1 MQEFRS
7 KVLSRISE
15 RAWKSERRRSYLQR
29 LATLTVGSKVR
40 VDFDDIPTASCE
52 WDGRKHKI
60 KLFNSEYDMT
70 KVDRYH
76 QKLGSGKVH
85 SLTQEGMLY
94 HELGHVLISD
104 FDEWDEALNRYDS
117 LMLKDRAKQL
127 INCVEDVVLEAWIRD
142 HFNCGRILDFKNQV
156 KFHCNYGLH
165 MDDDKAI
172 EDFYASRASKN
183 PMSLMI
189 WVVET
194 YGRYNAGIDWEDR
207 LSQSALDIRARVI
220 EMVSDALKEP
230 NAKKRYNLILDAFD
244 DIREDHQISGEPDD
258 NPSSEMPQSSSQ
270 ISQEDIESMVEDG
283 SGEEGEEGE
292 DGEEEAGGGSGEPEE
307 GEEEEEGSGSG
318 TGESD
323 EDPDEKDES
332 AGVGV
337 EDGESEN
344 EESQEDESGG
354 SFDGEGEE
362 GEDPSNDQFSEDELD
377 QLVDE
382 SEVADGQDVSD
393 QELDEKVKSLSA
405 AGAGGGSDNIVDN
418 TFGESDLKNDSY
430 KKEARK
436 MSRHVQRVLNE
447 YLRSERKTQHKRG
460 QDHGD
465 FDAGK
470 MIDADRGSTDVFK
483 RRNKPGEKA
492 YHLVILMDDSSS
504 MMGRNLEAAIIG
516 TTALTRAAEEVGIDV
531 TVYRFGSD
539 IRLVKSADQSYDEA
553 EEMITE
559 DRTYGGTTLLPVL
572 NQLPELTREI
582 GDESFLC
589 VVSDGRPT
597 HQNECVEKLQSLN
610 MKKICLQIEDRSK
623 IKEGFDG
630 VAYADSSSDVR
641 SAMQSLFRR
650 VIL

>member
-60 KLFNSEYDMT
+60 KLFNSEYDMR

-104 FDEWDEALNRYDS
+104 FDEWNEALNRYDS

-127 INCVEDVVLEAWIRD
+127 LNCVEDVVLEAWIRD

-156 KFHCNYGLH
+156 KFHCSYGVD
-165 MDDDKAI
+165 MEDDQAI
-172 EDFYASRASKN
+172 EGFYLSQISENR
-183 PMSLMI
+183 MSLMI
-189 WVVET
+189 WLVET
-194 YGRYNAGIDWEDR
+194 YGRYNAGIDWEDH
-207 LSQSALDIRARVI
+207 LAQSQLDIRARVI

-244 DIREDHQISGEPDD
+244 DIREDHQISGEPDE
-258 NPSSEMPQSSSQ
+258 NPSTEMPQSSSQ
-270 ISQEDIESMVEDG
+270 ISQEDIESMVQDG
-283 SGEEGEEGE
+283 SGEEGEDGE

-307 GEEEEEGSGSG
+307 GEEEEDSGSG

-323 EDPDEKDES
+323 EDPDESDES
-332 AGVGV
+332 GGVGDD
-337 EDGESEN
+337 DGESEN
-344 EESQEDESGG
+344 KESQENESGG
-354 SFDGEGEE
+354 SSDGEGEE
-362 GEDPSNDQFSEDELD
+362 GEDRSNDQFSEDELD

-393 QELDEKVKSLSA
+393 EELDEKVKSLSA
-405 AGAGGGSDNIVDN
+405 AGAGGGSDSIVDN
-418 TFGESDLKNDSY
+418 TFGESNYKNDSY
-430 KKEARK
+430 KKEARQ

-447 YLRSERKTQHKRG
+447 YLRSERKTQYKRG

-492 YHLVILMDDSSS
+492 YHLIILMDDSSS

-516 TTALTRAAEEVGIDV
+516 TAALTRAAEEVGIDV
-531 TVYRFGSD
+531 TVYRFGSN
-539 IRLVKSADQSYDEA
+539 IRLVKSADQSYEEA
-553 EEMITE
+553 EEMITD
-559 DRTYGGTTLLPVL
+559 DRTYGGTSLLPVL

-589 VVSDGRPT
+589 VVSDGRPSR
-597 HQNECVEKLQSLN
+597 QNECVEKLQSLN

-630 VAYADSSSDVR
+630 VAYADSSSEVR